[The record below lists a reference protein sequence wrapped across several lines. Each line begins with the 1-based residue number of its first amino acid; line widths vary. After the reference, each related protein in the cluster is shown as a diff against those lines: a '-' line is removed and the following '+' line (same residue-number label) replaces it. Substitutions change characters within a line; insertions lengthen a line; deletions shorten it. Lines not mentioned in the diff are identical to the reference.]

1 MADQAKVA
9 SIDAID
15 SLRVSVALFMERAA
29 KSLDEVGDAVRRTRT
44 WLNDEQRTYWLTEK
58 RKREKK
64 LEQAEQE
71 LYSSRLSTLQTTN
84 AEAQMHVR
92 RARHALEE
100 AEQKLRVLKK
110 WARDYDSVV
119 EPLARRLDT
128 LRDLVMTKYPK
139 ATVQLSQMIDTLE
152 KYAEVSSSMT
162 SPLQQKQQK
171 EPNPP
176 TTS

>member
-9 SIDAID
+9 SIEAID
-15 SLRVSVALFMERAA
+15 SLRVSITIFMERAGKA
-29 KSLDEVGDAVRRTRT
+29 LDEVGDAVRRTHT
-44 WLNDEQRTYWLTEK
+44 WLHDEKRSYWLAEK
-58 RKREKK
+58 RRREKK
-64 LEQAEQE
+64 LDQAEQE
-71 LYSSRLSTLQTTN
+71 LYSSRLSALQTTN

-128 LRDLVMTKYPK
+128 VRDLVMTKYPK
-139 ATVQLSQMIDTLE
+139 ASMQLTQMIHTLE
-152 KYAEVSSSMT
+152 SYAEVSSA
-162 SPLQQKQQK
+162 Q
-171 EPNPP
+171 NPP
-176 TTS
+176 PQVNEEPETPAT

>member
-15 SLRVSVALFMERAA
+15 SLRVSVTLFMERAGQA
-29 KSLDEVGDAVRRTRT
+29 LDEVGDAVRRTRT
-44 WLNDEQRTYWLTEK
+44 WLNDEQRSYWLAEK
-58 RKREKK
+58 RRREKK

-71 LYSSRLSTLQTTN
+71 LYSSRLSTLQSTST
-84 AEAQMHVR
+84 EAQMHVR

-139 ATVQLSQMIDTLE
+139 AAAQLTQMINTLE
-152 KYAEVSSSMT
+152 SYAELSAVQNP
-162 SPLQQKQQK
+162 SP
-171 EPNPP
+171 EGTEDPETPA
-176 TTS
+176 T

>member
-15 SLRVSVALFMERAA
+15 SLRVSITLFMERAGQA
-29 KSLDEVGDAVRRTRT
+29 LDEVGDAVRRTRT
-44 WLNDEQRTYWLTEK
+44 WLNDEQRTYWLSEK

-71 LYSSRLSTLQTTN
+71 LYSSRLSTLQTAS

-92 RARHALEE
+92 RARHALDE

-139 ATVQLSQMIDTLE
+139 AAAQLTQMINTLE
-152 KYAEVSSSMT
+152 SYAELSAVQNP
-162 SPLQQKQQK
+162 SP
-171 EPNPP
+171 EGGEDPETPA
-176 TTS
+176 T

>member
-15 SLRVSVALFMERAA
+15 SLRVSITLFMERAGKA
-29 KSLDEVGDAVRRTRT
+29 LDEVGDAVRRTRT
-44 WLNDEQRTYWLTEK
+44 WVNDEQRTYWQAEK
-58 RKREKK
+58 RRREKK

-71 LYSSRLSTLQTTN
+71 LYSSRLSNLQTTS

-100 AEQKLRVLKK
+100 AEQKLRILKK

-139 ATVQLSQMIDTLE
+139 ATVQLSQMIHTLE
-152 KYAEVSSSMT
+152 EYAEVSSPV
-162 SPLQQKQQK
+162 SPPQQQEKNQENQS
-171 EPNPP
+171 PS
-176 TTS
+176 T

>member
-15 SLRVSVALFMERAA
+15 SLRVSITLFMERAGQA
-29 KSLDEVGDAVRRTRT
+29 LDEVGDAVRRTRT
-44 WLNDEQRTYWLTEK
+44 WLNDEQRTYWLSEK

-71 LYSSRLSTLQTTN
+71 LYSSRLSTLQTTS

-92 RARHALEE
+92 RARHALDE

-139 ATVQLSQMIDTLE
+139 AAAQLTQMINTLE
-152 KYAEVSSSMT
+152 SYAELSAVQNP
-162 SPLQQKQQK
+162 SP
-171 EPNPP
+171 EGTEDPETPA
-176 TTS
+176 T

>member
-15 SLRVSVALFMERAA
+15 SLRVSITLFMERAGQA
-29 KSLDEVGDAVRRTRT
+29 LDEVGDAVRRTRT
-44 WLNDEQRTYWLTEK
+44 WLNDEQRSYWLTEK
-58 RKREKK
+58 RRREKK

-71 LYSSRLSTLQTTN
+71 LYSSRLSTLQSTS

-92 RARHALEE
+92 RARNALEE

-139 ATVQLSQMIDTLE
+139 AAAQLTQMINTLE
-152 KYAEVSSSMT
+152 SYAELSAVQNP
-162 SPLQQKQQK
+162 SPEGNE
-171 EPNPP
+171 EPEPP
-176 TTS
+176 TT

>member
-9 SIDAID
+9 SIDALD
-15 SLRVSVALFMERAA
+15 SLRISIALFMERAGKA
-29 KSLDEVGDAVRRTRT
+29 LDEVGDAVRRTRT
-44 WLNDEQRTYWLTEK
+44 WINDEQRSHWLAEK
-58 RKREKK
+58 RRREKK

-71 LYSSRLSTLQTTN
+71 LYSSRLSTLQNTST
-84 AEAQMHVR
+84 EAQMHVR

-128 LRDLVMTKYPK
+128 LRDLVMTQYPK
-139 ATVQLSQMIDTLE
+139 ATVHLTQMIRTLE
-152 KYAEVSSSMT
+152 TYAELGPV
-162 SPLQQKQQK
+162 Q
-171 EPNPP
+171 PP
-176 TTS
+176 TQQVNEEPANPET

>member
-15 SLRVSVALFMERAA
+15 SLRVSITLFMERAGQA
-29 KSLDEVGDAVRRTRT
+29 LDEVGDAVRRTRT
-44 WLNDEQRTYWLTEK
+44 WLNDEQRTYWLSEK

-71 LYSSRLSTLQTTN
+71 LYSSRLSTLQTTS

-92 RARHALEE
+92 RARHALDE

-139 ATVQLSQMIDTLE
+139 AAAQLTQMINTLE
-152 KYAEVSSSMT
+152 SYAELSAVQNP
-162 SPLQQKQQK
+162 SP
-171 EPNPP
+171 EGIEDPETPA
-176 TTS
+176 T